1 MARCHEWAK
10 GRFLCDVW
18 ETSIIRRIAL
28 AFAHSPSFDLAQGA
42 IMMENIRGW
51 LVSVRNSGNVDLY
64 VVGADDRIR
73 AQALTVGH
81 CNAGLGHTVR
91 VERALTEGE
100 VDRYEL
106 SLNDVK
112 RYY

>member
-1 MARCHEWAK
+1 MPLVGQAK
-10 GRFLCDVW
+10 FLHDVW
-18 ETSIIRRIAL
+18 ETSITARIAL

-42 IMMENIRGW
+42 IMMENIRPSGW

-81 CNAGLGHTVR
+81 CNPGLAHTIR
-91 VERALTEGE
+91 VKRALTEGE

>member
-1 MARCHEWAK
+1 M
-10 GRFLCDVW
+10 V
-18 ETSIIRRIAL
+18 
-28 AFAHSPSFDLAQGA
+28 
-42 IMMENIRGW
+42 ENIRPSGW

-64 VVGADDRIR
+64 VVGADDRFR
-73 AQALTVGH
+73 AHALAVGH

>member
-1 MARCHEWAK
+1 M
-10 GRFLCDVW
+10 
-18 ETSIIRRIAL
+18 T
-28 AFAHSPSFDLAQGA
+28 
-42 IMMENIRGW
+42 ENIRPRGW
-51 LVSVRNSGNVDLY
+51 LVSVRTPTGADLY

-73 AQALTVGH
+73 AHTLAAEH
-81 CNAGLGHTVR
+81 CNAGLAHMVR

-106 SLNDVK
+106 KLNDVK